1 MPSSLHYIDDYDPH
15 FKIFHELMAFKVQ
28 EILLVSSP
36 YDAYIMEEDGSM
48 ASRIINEYHGLNLSQ
63 PPRITTAATADQ
75 ALTLLGKDHFDL
87 VVTMPHLGGMDG
99 CVFGSKVRKK
109 HPDTP
114 VFLLAHSVRDAIN
127 QVEGLNQPCFDNTYI
142 WCCDSDIMLAIV
154 KSAEDRMN
162 VDFDTA
168 KAMVRVILLVEDSP
182 LHRST
187 LLPMLYGE
195 VVQQTQAVLDEGL
208 NELHRL
214 LKMRARPK
222 ILTASNY
229 EEAMQLFE
237 KYQPYIFCVMSD
249 VRFARAGQES
259 ARAGFEL
266 LTEIR
271 SRVPD
276 LPLLMLSTETENRE
290 LALELP
296 AVFIEKKAETMRGEL
311 HDFFLNYLGFGDFI
325 FRTPDGVEIDRAG
338 RLREF
343 ENLLKTIPEES
354 LLYHARCNHFS
365 NWVMARAE
373 IALAARLHKDHFKEI
388 KGSEEL
394 REDLIFKVH
403 ALRKLRQ
410 QGVVAQFS
418 ARDFDPEIIDFARIG
433 HGSVGGK
440 ARGIAFIAS
449 QLYQIARR
457 ESIFAK
463 HTVRIPQTCVIA
475 SGGFDDFVQLNSLR
489 PADDEPDHSIEQQF
503 LDGKMPEW
511 LLSDLRAFLEKIQ
524 YPLSV
529 RSSSLLEDAQF
540 RPYAGL
546 YQTYMLDNASPEF
559 DIRLEQLVQAVKLV
573 YASTW
578 FEGPRAFSRS
588 IGQTRQDSMAVIIQ
602 QMAGRRYGNYFYPA
616 MSGVAQSYNYYP
628 LAPMTSADGI
638 VHLALGF
645 GKTVVEG
652 EKNLRFSPAY
662 PGHLPQFS
670 TVDDML
676 SNGQRRFYCL
686 DCSSSSSFVRES
698 SNLVTRDI
706 DEAADEYPVRL
717 LSSTY
722 NPEEHRIRDADL
734 PGPKVLTFASI
745 LKFDLYPLP
754 GLLKEL
760 LAMGR
765 EGMGCEVEI
774 EFAVDL
780 HDDPARS
787 IFYFLQIR
795 PTVIGSETQR
805 LKISDRERELSF
817 LRSTQA
823 LGHGIYEQMK
833 DIIFVHPDRF
843 DHAFTRNIGVEIG
856 KMNRILHREKRPYLL
871 IGPGRWG
878 TADPWLGI
886 PVQWG
891 DISGVGAIVELQDGT
906 VRAEASQGTHFFQNI
921 TSLGIPYLM
930 VGGGQE
936 DEPEP
941 LDWSWLLAQEEEQR
955 GEYVAHVQLDRPFVL
970 KVEGP
975 SSEAVAFQPEKLEEG
990 GDGKTIESRKKPET

>member
-1 MPSSLHYIDDYDPH
+1 MVSSPHFIDDYDPH
-15 FKIFHELMAFKVQ
+15 FRIFHELMAFKVG

-36 YDAYIMEEDGSM
+36 YDAYILEEDGSM

-63 PPRITTAATADQ
+63 PPRITRAPTADQ
-75 ALTLLGKDHFDL
+75 ALALLDNHHFDL

-99 CVFGSKVRKK
+99 CVFGSKVRKH

-114 VFLLAHSVRDAIN
+114 VILLAHSVRDAVD
-127 QVEGLNQPCFDNTYI
+127 QVAGFNQPCFDNTYI

-154 KSAEDRMN
+154 KNAEDRVN
-162 VDFDTA
+162 VDFDTSR
-168 KAMVRVILLVEDSP
+168 AMVRVILLVEDSP

-187 LLPMLYGE
+187 LLPMLYNE

-222 ILTASNY
+222 ILTASTY
-229 EEAMQLFE
+229 EEAMQIFE
-237 KYQPYIFCVMSD
+237 RYHPYIFCVMSD
-249 VRFARAGQES
+249 VRFPRAGRES

-266 LTEIR
+266 LSEIR
-271 SRVPD
+271 SRIPD
-276 LPLLMLSTETENRE
+276 LPLLMLSTETGNRE
-290 LALELP
+290 LALEIP
-296 AVFIEKKAETMRGEL
+296 AVFVEKKAETMRREL

-325 FRTPDGVEIDRAG
+325 FRTPDGEEIGRAG

-388 KGSEEL
+388 TDSEIL
-394 REDLIFKVH
+394 REDLVFKVH

-418 ARDFDPEIIDFARIG
+418 ARDFDPEITDFARMG
-433 HGSVGGK
+433 KGSVGGK
-440 ARGIAFIAS
+440 ARGIAFMAS
-449 QLYQIARR
+449 QLYQMAHSD
-457 ESIFAK
+457 SILAE
-463 HTVRIPQTCVIA
+463 HTVKIPQTCVIA
-475 SGGFDDFVQLNSLR
+475 ASGFDDFVQLNNLA
-489 PADDEPDHSIEQQF
+489 PADDEPDHVIEQRF
-503 LDGKMPEW
+503 IEARMPEW
-511 LLSDLRAFLEKIQ
+511 LLSDLRAYLEKIN

-540 RPYAGL
+540 KPYAGL

-559 DIRLEQLVQAVKLV
+559 DVRLEQLVRAVKLV

-602 QMAGRRYGNYFYPA
+602 QMAGRRYGSHFYPA
-616 MSGVAQSYNYYP
+616 ISGVVQSYNYYP
-628 LAPMTSADGI
+628 VPPMSSRDGI
-638 VHLALGF
+638 AHLALGF

-652 EKNLRFSPAY
+652 EQSLRFSPSY
-662 PGHLPQFS
+662 PAHLPQFS

-676 SNGQRRFYCL
+676 ANSQRRFYCL
-686 DCSSSSSFVRES
+686 DCSSSSDFVRAD
-698 SNLVTRDI
+698 SNLVVRDI
-706 DEAADEYPVRL
+706 DDAADEYPVRFL
-717 LSSTY
+717 CSTY
-722 NPEEHRIRDADL
+722 IPDEHRIRDADL

-745 LKFDLYPLP
+745 LKYDLYPLP

-760 LAMGR
+760 LAVGR

-780 HDDPARS
+780 EDDPEKS
-787 IFYFLQIR
+787 VFYFLQIR
-795 PTVIGSETQR
+795 PIVIGSEMQR
-805 LKISDRERELSF
+805 LMITDRERELSF
-817 LRSTQA
+817 LHSNQA
-823 LGHGIYEQMK
+823 LGHGLYEQMR
-833 DIIFVHPDRF
+833 DIIFVRPDRF
-843 DHAFTRNIGVEIG
+843 DHALTRDIGVEIG
-856 KMNRILHREKRPYLL
+856 KMNRLLHREKRPYLL

-930 VGGGQE
+930 VGQGRE

-941 LDWSWLLAQEEEQR
+941 LDWSWLQAQKVKQQ
-955 GEYVAHVQLDRPFVL
+955 GEYVSHVQLEQPFIL
-970 KVEGP
+970 KVEGQ
-975 SSEAVAFQPEKLEEG
+975 SAEAVAYLPQKQAEREELEDE
-990 GDGKTIESRKKPET
+990 